1 MIDTELI
8 TYLAKLSKLALT
20 DEDKERFT
28 AEMSAIVNLMD
39 TINEVNMEDQVDLKQ
54 EGIHLEA
61 LREDKVVPSYDRETI
76 LKNAYHKKDGF
87 FEVPK
92 MME

>member
-20 DEDKERFT
+20 DEDKKRFAT
-28 AEMSAIVNLMD
+28 EMSAIVNLMD
-39 TINEVNMEDQVDLKQ
+39 TMNEFYMEDQMVLKQ
-54 EGIHLEA
+54 EGVHLET

-76 LKNAYHKKDGF
+76 LRNAYHKKDGF
-87 FEVPK
+87 FGVPK

>member
-20 DEDKERFT
+20 DEDKEKFT
-28 AEMSAIVNLMD
+28 AEMSAIVSLMD
-39 TINEVNMEDQVDLKQ
+39 TINEVYLEDQMELKQ
-54 EGIHLEA
+54 EGVRLEA
-61 LREDKVVPSYDRETI
+61 LREDKVVPSYARETI
-76 LKNAYHKKDGF
+76 LRNAYHKKDGF

>member
-8 TYLAKLSKLALT
+8 TYLAKLSKLALS
-20 DEDKERFT
+20 DSDKEKF
-28 AEMSAIVNLMD
+28 ASEMSAIVSLMD
-39 TINEVNMEDQVDLKQ
+39 TMNEVSMEDQLNLKY
-54 EGIHLEA
+54 EGVHLEF

-76 LKNAYHKKDGF
+76 LRNAYHKKDGF